1 MKRYAKFVIPAV
13 VIAGVLVVLMVNL
26 SSALVYFNTPSE
38 VAARS
43 GGDERLRLGGRVVPG
58 SVVPGGDG
66 MVAFDLEDC
75 DVAVAVVHDG
85 VPPQLFQEGIGV
97 VVEGAWTGDTF
108 ESDTMLV
115 KHDEQYRTDY
125 EDYDEDK
132 HACSTA

>member
-13 VIAGVLVVLMVNL
+13 LLIGVLVVLMVNL

-38 VAARS
+38 VLARA
-43 GGDERLRLGGRVVPG
+43 GGEERLRLGGRVVPG
-58 SVVPGGDG
+58 TVVAGDAT
-66 MVAFDLEDC
+66 VTFIVEDC
-75 DVAVAVVHDG
+75 DAAVTVIHTG

-97 VVEGAWTGDTF
+97 VLEGEWTGDAF